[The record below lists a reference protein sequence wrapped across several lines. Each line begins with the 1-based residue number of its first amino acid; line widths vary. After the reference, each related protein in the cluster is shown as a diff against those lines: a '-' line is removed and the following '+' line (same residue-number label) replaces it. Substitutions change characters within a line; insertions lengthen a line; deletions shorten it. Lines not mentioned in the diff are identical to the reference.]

1 MKRIS
6 ELLSSI
12 RPIRLV
18 LSSILCAV
26 LFFAGGCS
34 TLAAKTTAPASPE
47 EGTAQLDDIGIK
59 SQQAIDNPQGVNKSE
74 KRGINEVQGS
84 ANRDKMIRSDRS
96 ESPAVEKVEEVLS
109 NIKKS

>member
-26 LFFAGGCS
+26 MFFAGGCS
-34 TLAAKTTAPASPE
+34 SLAAKTTPASPE
-47 EGTAQLDDIGIK
+47 EGTVQLDEIGIK
-59 SQQAIDNPQGVNKSE
+59 SQQAIDNPQGVTKSNE
-74 KRGINEVQGS
+74 RGINEVQGS
-84 ANRDKMIRSDRS
+84 ANSDKMIRSDRS
-96 ESPAVEKVEEVLS
+96 KSPAVEKVEEVLS
-109 NIKKS
+109 NVKKS

>member
-6 ELLSSI
+6 EWLSSI
-12 RPIRLV
+12 RPFRLA
-18 LSSILCAV
+18 LSGILCAV

-34 TLAAKTTAPASPE
+34 SLAAKMTPANSD

-59 SQQAIDNPQGVNKSE
+59 SQQAIDNPQGVTKSA

-84 ANRDKMIRSDRS
+84 ANRDKMIRSNQS
-96 ESPAVEKVEEVLS
+96 ESPAVQKVEEVLS